1 MAQLEKLLEK
11 TPTLTFN
18 EFGKV
23 RVHLLHLYISVTV
36 ALEIAWSPWPRA
48 DAGVSTMRLGC
59 CAAKRSVLLPRP
71 AVALGSPVDHPA
83 MQIHAALER
92 K

>member
-23 RVHLLHLYISVTV
+23 RVHLLHLYISVIV
-36 ALEIAWSPWPRA
+36 AVETAWSP
-48 DAGVSTMRLGC
+48 
-59 CAAKRSVLLPRP
+59 
-71 AVALGSPVDHPA
+71 
-83 MQIHAALER
+83 
-92 K
+92 